1 VNLPGTYVLTQT
13 TYFGKNVSESIYV
26 KIPEEESNIF
36 KKMEDIPNPYVE
48 QDEEDY
54 FKDLLLYI
62 AAAMVAIQ
70 FLEWWLQSHYN
81 M

>member
-1 VNLPGTYVLTQT
+1 
-13 TYFGKNVSESIYV
+13 
-26 KIPEEESNIF
+26 
-36 KKMEDIPNPYVE
+36 MEDIPNPYVE